1 MMAMTNEAVAVAC
14 PVTGLTDLG
23 SAIDE
28 LADLQKRAAEIERRA
43 KVLRG
48 EVKEGLVRYG
58 VRKFSTAAGHS
69 ATWIESTSWRGSKEE
84 ADRLLPAEVVSAIF
98 RATTTTSI
106 RVK

>member
-1 MMAMTNEAVAVAC
+1 MMVMANEAVAVAC
-14 PVTGLTDLG
+14 PVTGLSDLG
-23 SAIDE
+23 AAIDE
-28 LADLQKRAAEIERRA
+28 LADLQRRAAEIERRA

-48 EVKEGLVRYG
+48 EIREGLVRYG

-69 ATWIESTSWRGSKEE
+69 VTWIESTSWRGSKDD
-84 ADRLLPAEVVSAIF
+84 ADRLLPADVVSAIF